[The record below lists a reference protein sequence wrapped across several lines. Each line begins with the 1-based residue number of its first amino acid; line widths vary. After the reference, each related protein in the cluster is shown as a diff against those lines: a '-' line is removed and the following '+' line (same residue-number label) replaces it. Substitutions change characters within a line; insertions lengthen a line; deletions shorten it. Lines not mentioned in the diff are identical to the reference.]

1 MTEFTLHSQLSAD
14 TIHVTDLNICTVLL
28 MNDSNYPWVILVP
41 KRHNI
46 REIFELSPPEQDTV
60 NREVSRVSQA
70 LNTEF
75 NAHKMNIG
83 ALGNMVPQL
92 HIHVIVRHKTDP
104 TFPAP
109 VWGNSSAIPYL
120 DDELESM
127 LETLR
132 TIIAS

>member
-1 MTEFTLHSQLSAD
+1 MTDFQLHPQLSAD

-41 KRHNI
+41 KRDNI
-46 REIFELSPPEQDTV
+46 REIFELSPNEQDTV
-60 NREVSRVSQA
+60 NREVSRVSHA

-75 NAHKMNIG
+75 NADKMNIG

-92 HIHVIVRHKTDP
+92 HIHVIARHKTDP

-120 DDELESM
+120 DNELENM

-132 TIIAS
+132 TIIGS